1 MVSDADQ
8 SGDHSA
14 DAAKNKDT
22 AAAATQR
29 ALETMPGQTRTGLT
43 IAFGVLGLIF
53 FFTHRMWP
61 KGCKRI
67 DLIFAGDH
75 YVEDTHAKRMLDT
88 RLGASFTLMLPCI
101 IGVAVVQIFGAENSL
116 HTKGLEP
123 AVSLDP
129 PLPKVTTA
137 TEVAFFKHIDFEIAA
152 FAPTSAVACGDIVAR
167 TSTSTT
173 ALTCTRSDED
183 EDAAGRGADATF
195 CRITLRC
202 AVSSELRGTSDLH
215 LSFPDAF
222 QNIHWTVTPE
232 AWDGEHIVTKISES
246 LAAREDDHILSGTV
260 DKPTT
265 LSFGTIRTRFRNL
278 LGAQDKNKTKYEHG
292 LQLSYL
298 GESVQE
304 SAPESTASSDGK
316 HHVSFR
322 LEVEESVFV
331 SEWSDKLDV
340 ASRLS
345 TAFAMLLTAMS
356 IMRVAKTFLE
366 RGIDSLLIWRAEM
379 TASEMPA
386 DVARRIIILKEKF
399 IADSAVGPTS
409 GRGTSS
415 TAARRLSEIGQSLS
429 LVRMGSSTLPAT
441 NAASE
446 VNGVE
451 MTSFAVN
458 IKNPMK
464 ERNFRSGGSS
474 AAVKSG
480 NDGVAVVTNPLSAE
494 PPTRREFEMQQQR
507 IEEQQRCIEEQR
519 RCNEEQREE
528 QRRCNEEQQRRIE
541 EQQRRIEEQQ
551 RQIDNLMKMVTAFKG
566 GSPAIGT
573 DALLESTESADATNA
588 STTNASIAGGDRN
601 TTNDSSDSITG
612 GTDLGEEW
620 SLDFDESGKAYYYNK
635 LTGVVQW
642 ENPMTGNEDSVANK
656 QSSLH
661 ATTTKPI
668 ANRRNSRRRSS
679 FAKNR
684 RRSSVKTALKASIA
698 ENQPGKYPTR

>member
-1 MVSDADQ
+1 
-8 SGDHSA
+8 
-14 DAAKNKDT
+14 
-22 AAAATQR
+22 
-29 ALETMPGQTRTGLT
+29 
-43 IAFGVLGLIF
+43 
-53 FFTHRMWP
+53 MWP

-129 PLPKVTTA
+129 PLPKVATA
-137 TEVAFFKHIDFEIAA
+137 TEAAFFKHIDFEIAA
-152 FAPTSAVACGDIVAR
+152 FAPTSAVGCGDVVAR

-265 LSFGTIRTRFRNL
+265 LSFGTIRTRFCNL

-298 GESVQE
+298 GESVKDTAPG
-304 SAPESTASSDGK
+304 SATSPDGS
-316 HHVSFR
+316 HNVSFR
-322 LEVEESVFV
+322 LEVEESIFV
-331 SEWSDKLDV
+331 SEFSDKLGV
-340 ASRLS
+340 ESRLS

-386 DVARRIIILKEKF
+386 DVARRKIILEEKF

-415 TAARRLSEIGQSLS
+415 TAARRLSEIGKSLS
-429 LVRMGSSTLPAT
+429 LVRMGSSKLPAT
-441 NAASE
+441 NHASE

-451 MTSFAVN
+451 MTSLAVKEN
-458 IKNPMK
+458 PLAGMNNPMRANGAAGREDASVKQLRRDIASLSSRFTEQK
-464 ERNFRSGGSS
+464 ELIARQQAEMAQLKSIVEALTTFSTPQATTAATVPAAADALCRALDAGE
-474 AAVKSG
+474 AAVAAQGK
-480 NDGVAVVTNPLSAE
+480 
-494 PPTRREFEMQQQR
+494 
-507 IEEQQRCIEEQR
+507 
-519 RCNEEQREE
+519 
-528 QRRCNEEQQRRIE
+528 
-541 EQQRRIEEQQ
+541 
-551 RQIDNLMKMVTAFKG
+551 
-566 GSPAIGT
+566 
-573 DALLESTESADATNA
+573 
-588 STTNASIAGGDRN
+588 DR
-601 TTNDSSDSITG
+601 
-612 GTDLGEEW
+612 
-620 SLDFDESGKAYYYNK
+620 K
-635 LTGVVQW
+635 
-642 ENPMTGNEDSVANK
+642 
-656 QSSLH
+656 SSLIEVH
-661 ATTTKPI
+661 KSDAHGG
-668 ANRRNSRRRSS
+668 AEVSRVSYRSLS
-679 FAKNR
+679 F
-684 RRSSVKTALKASIA
+684 VFVLLDVVL
-698 ENQPGKYPTR
+698 